1 MKSNAIVPMAAQCR
15 FCLDYG
21 QTPNN
26 RLIEPCLCKGSARYV
41 HMLCLRRWALVGPD
55 NSATECGVCKSPF
68 TVVVVPEKEVIPV
81 HDTLTLRLL
90 DSTMFAGIS
99 VQYVVIICS
108 SPQYMISNVKHAQAL
123 FQLLYFMCFVY
134 NRRIKNIDLYRRALF
149 NTSIPVLSFLMVI
162 MSFRFTFYNQMIL
175 CAGIN
180 AGLGMFWKEHLNAL
194 REVNRHIT

>member
-21 QTPNN
+21 ETHNN

-41 HMLCLRRWALVGPD
+41 HTLCLRRWALIGPD
-55 NSATECGVCKSPF
+55 DSAIKCGVCGSAF
-68 TVVVVPEKEVIPV
+68 TVVVLPEKEDIPIP
-81 HDTLTLRLL
+81 DTLTLRLL
-90 DSTMFAGIS
+90 DNTMFAGIS
-99 VQYVVIICS
+99 VQYVVMICS
-108 SPQYMISNVKHAQAL
+108 SPHHMITNVKQAQTL
-123 FQLLYFMCFVY
+123 FQLLYFACFIY
-134 NRRIKNIDLYRRALF
+134 NRRIKNIHLYRSALF
-149 NTSIPVLSFLMVI
+149 KTSIPVLSFLIII
-162 MSFRFTFYNQMIL
+162 MSFRSTFYNQIIL